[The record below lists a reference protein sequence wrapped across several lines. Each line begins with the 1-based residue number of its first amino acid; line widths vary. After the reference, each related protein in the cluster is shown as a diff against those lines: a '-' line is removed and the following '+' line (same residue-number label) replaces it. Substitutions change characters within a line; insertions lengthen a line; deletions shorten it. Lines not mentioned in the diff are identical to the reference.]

1 MRGDYR
7 REEDQSRGYFG
18 WYMTTRD
25 DCIEGAWFCIVY
37 VIGAL
42 DIRED
47 LEHRLVGVTDEGSY
61 CVLLRPEGL

>member
-1 MRGDYR
+1 M
-7 REEDQSRGYFG
+7 
-18 WYMTTRD
+18 TRD

-37 VIGAL
+37 VVGL

-61 CVLLRPEGL
+61 CIFA